1 MPRFKRVA
9 MKHPLPF
16 GIYFISE
23 NYLQKFAPYDD
34 NLNAGLLKPK
44 RPFVCVYVGNQHEK
58 TPYFVPLF
66 SINPSKSN
74 YTNRRNKWEDFK
86 RLEQKINSK
95 KTLLFFDNPLNKN
108 IKNFISVAVLYK
120 TIPVPSY
127 MLTPLVDNH
136 GKNFK
141 LSPKDSA
148 ILKHHTEI
156 YINATKT
163 KDFNQPVP
171 LVGYQKILF
180 DEGKK
185 YIKNYPINHSL
196 LLHIIKQKEN
206 RKQNK
211 NHIKTNPMEEKEK

>member
-1 MPRFKRVA
+1 

-58 TPYFVPLF
+58 IPYFVPLF
-66 SINPSKSN
+66 SINPKKSS
-74 YTNRRNKWEDFK
+74 YKNRREKWKKF
-86 RLEQKINSK
+86 RYLEQVSNCK
-95 KTLLFFDNPLNKN
+95 KTLLFLDNPLNKP
-108 IKNFISVAVLYK
+108 IKNFTSVAVLYK
-120 TIPVPSY
+120 TLPVPSN
-127 MLTPLVDNH
+127 MLTPVLDKHKKVLQ
-136 GKNFK
+136 

-206 RKQNK
+206 RKHQNK
-211 NHIKTNPMEEKEK
+211 NKTINHTEEREK